1 MKKLVVENNFIINL
15 IIISSF
21 IVHLASINFFPT
33 NFEGGYGAYA
43 NFFHSDNKLI
53 YLKSYY
59 FAQFNTYLFSLIA
72 SFLNFLI
79 PFLDGYQIVKI
90 LSASSYFFLGFGEFL
105 GMFCLNFVMCV
116 NVFISILEALCA
128 GHVIGYIAHAPAF
141 EFVGGT

>member
-43 NFFHSDNKLI
+43 DFFHSDNKLI

-59 FAQFNTYLFSLIA
+59 FTQFNTYLFSLIA
-72 SFLNFLI
+72 SFLKPDPL
-79 PFLDGYQIVKI
+79 QK
-90 LSASSYFFLGFGEFL
+90 
-105 GMFCLNFVMCV
+105 
-116 NVFISILEALCA
+116 
-128 GHVIGYIAHAPAF
+128 PA
-141 EFVGGT
+141 ELYPETRYNDPD